1 MCVKCN
7 RQHLDYL
14 PKTKDIANMYVTQIP
29 RIAWKFTTNTRDACK
44 IASHIIFS
52 TEYDAWNEY
61 VYLYIPT
68 RAHIAPFAIVGF
80 GLTVVIVTL
89 EIRIWML
96 CLMRRTYP
104 ILILYVIIACIFFG
118 NFINNPTIENLKN
131 KCGWWL
137 LVVPHLHE
145 NICGQIKTGA
155 TTTTTT
161 ASVPLIVGVCFS
173 DWYFVFNSSAV
184 AHIKSVSSFEPL
196 L

>member
-1 MCVKCN
+1 MWTFPKKPESKERTQKNWRKNPTSRLYNHPFGFDVHMCVKCN

-52 TEYDAWNEY
+52 TECDAWNEY

-80 GLTVVIVTL
+80 GLTVVIFTL

-96 CLMRRTYP
+96 CLIRWNYP
-104 ILILYVIIACIFFG
+104 ILSFSMS
-118 NFINNPTIENLKN
+118 
-131 KCGWWL
+131 L
-137 LVVPHLHE
+137 LHV
-145 NICGQIKTGA
+145 
-155 TTTTTT
+155 
-161 ASVPLIVGVCFS
+161 
-173 DWYFVFNSSAV
+173 FVSRIS
-184 AHIKSVSSFEPL
+184 
-196 L
+196 